1 MVLKGAKSTPPLCRQ
16 AYKSEPRARI
26 KDQMRIFQQGFGPAI
41 FLPQLPGRSV
51 CP

>member
-1 MVLKGAKSTPPLCRQ
+1 MFSKARNQRCRR
-16 AYKSEPRARI
+16 ADKPKKASKRARI
-26 KDQMRIFQQGFGPAI
+26 KDQMRISWQGFGPAI